1 MGYFSVIVGDKT
13 FKHGQMSEQAP
24 AGVRKADWNLNAAS
38 ERKHNS
44 RRAE

>member
-13 FKHGQMSEQAP
+13 LEHAKISQLASAH
-24 AGVRKADWNLNAAS
+24 VRKADWNLNAAL

-44 RRAE
+44 LCAE